1 MALSS
6 QLPRNLNVHLDLTLM
21 ATQNT
26 ASNITIIGSRG
37 SGKTTYLAA
46 LAYWPQKLTED
57 GKTSRF
63 RIKSS
68 GDQESDKLV
77 MIAET
82 IILERKSMQ
91 PSKIIENLTNIN
103 QIPRISLTLSIEH
116 RFKRYEEIYLVT
128 RDYPGEILHHIQDP
142 DPVQKIYL
150 EECFDKKFDGCLLML
165 DRWEPGSDRY
175 YSSLIRKFM
184 DLMCNEY
191 ERADDYKVAVVL
203 SKCERGELWPSRLDP
218 EIDLFNSH
226 LKETTKILK
235 SYLSPQNL
243 QFFALSTFGVLDD
256 DNFDFRPN
264 RKLEIIKG
272 REPPD
277 ISSLR
282 KLDNW
287 KPYGMIAPLYWIAK
301 NKRIKND

>member
-1 MALSS
+1 
-6 QLPRNLNVHLDLTLM
+6 M
-21 ATQNT
+21 ATDST

-68 GDQESDKLV
+68 GDQESDKLIA
-77 MIAET
+77 IAET

-116 RFKRYEEIYLVT
+116 RFKRYEEISLVT
-128 RDYPGEILHHIQDP
+128 RDYPGEILHHIIDPEP
-142 DPVQKIYL
+142 DPVQKLYL
-150 EECFDKKFDGCLLML
+150 EECFNKKFDGCLLML

-218 EIDLFNSH
+218 EIDLFNCH
-226 LKETTKILK
+226 LKETTKILN

-272 REPPD
+272 RESPD

-282 KLDNW
+282 KLDTW
-287 KPYGMIAPLYWIAK
+287 KPYGMIAPLYWLAK
-301 NKRIKND
+301 NKRVKNV